1 MEIIITE
8 QEILANSNDYQL
20 GSLVRKKYWDLKG
33 EPETPKSVVDYV
45 SEEGYDKCVV
55 CGRVTQYQHTTPIDQ
70 RIGYIEGAG
79 QTCDKSCRK

>member
-8 QEILANSNDYQL
+8 QEILSNSNDYQL
-20 GSLVRKKYWDLKG
+20 GSLVRKKYWDIKG
-33 EPETPKSVVDYV
+33 EPEPPKSVVDYV

-55 CGRVTQYQHTTPIDQ
+55 CGRVTQYHHTTPIDQ

>member
-8 QEILANSNDYQL
+8 REILSNSNDYQL

-33 EPETPKSVVDYV
+33 EPQVKDSSKDYI

-55 CGRVTQYQHTTPIDQ
+55 CGRTTQYHHTVPVDQ
-70 RIGYIEGAG
+70 RVGYIDGAG